1 MIRLGIFYSLDDSL
15 KNDIEAFKLFF
26 SSKCKTSRYLTHIPH
41 STIYVFD
48 VESNKIDKVTLEFE
62 NLQKSLCQFYSTIYQ
77 WKVFEKDI
85 ITGLNT
91 LCLEIKL
98 SNELKALQMNVVESI
113 YKNHLK
119 SKKSHFEGDF
129 KLLND
134 KYGYPFIGNHWIPHI
149 TIGSMDINPE
159 KLLEYSKKLL
169 DLPKEITINNLG
181 LFKIEGDS
189 HQLIKKIEFSK

>member
-1 MIRLGIFYSLDDSL
+1 MKFA
-15 KNDIEAFKLFF
+15 K
-26 SSKCKTSRYLTHIPH
+26 
-41 STIYVFD
+41 
-48 VESNKIDKVTLEFE
+48 
-62 NLQKSLCQFYSTIYQ
+62 KSLGQNFLTDLNII
-77 WKVFEKDI
+77 KKIINLTETFNKDI
-85 ITGLNT
+85 IEIGPGKGALTDQILKNKPKSLT
-91 LCLEIKL
+91 LIEKDYKL

-189 HQLIKKIEFSK
+189 HQLIKKIEF